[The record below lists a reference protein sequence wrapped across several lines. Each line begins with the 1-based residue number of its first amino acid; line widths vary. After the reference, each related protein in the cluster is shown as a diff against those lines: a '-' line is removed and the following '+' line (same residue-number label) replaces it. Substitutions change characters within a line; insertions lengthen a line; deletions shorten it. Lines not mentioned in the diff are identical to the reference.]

1 MTGLERNAD
10 IVQMA
15 TYAPLLAHEEGWQ
28 WRPDMVWFNGDTV
41 NLTASYFVQRM
52 YARNKGTNVASLLA
66 DGKPLTGQDG
76 LYASAVFDADTD
88 AYIVKIVNINK
99 EAAPFE
105 IILDKLPKKA
115 VLGSV
120 ECVAMGPTSDPDSNY
135 YSADMLGESVIAA
148 PAVEKRCARLSL
160 TVAPRTF
167 ALYRIPVKK

>member
-1 MTGLERNAD
+1 M
-10 IVQMA
+10 
-15 TYAPLLAHEEGWQ
+15 
-28 WRPDMVWFNGDTV
+28 
-41 NLTASYFVQRM
+41 
-52 YARNKGTNVASLLA
+52 
-66 DGKPLTGQDG
+66 
-76 LYASAVFDADTD
+76 FDADTD
-88 AYIVKIVNINK
+88 AYIVKIVNINN

-148 PAVEKRCARLSL
+148 PAVEKRRARLSF

-167 ALYRIPVKK
+167 ALYRIPVQK